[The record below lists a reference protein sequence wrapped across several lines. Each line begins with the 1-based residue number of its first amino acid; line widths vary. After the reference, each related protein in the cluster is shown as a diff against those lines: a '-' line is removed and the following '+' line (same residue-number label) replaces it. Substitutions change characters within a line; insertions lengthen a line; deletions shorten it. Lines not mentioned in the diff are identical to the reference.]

1 MDKAAL
7 IKKYNVP
14 VPRYTSYPTVPM
26 WDFRDGHIEK
36 WLSIVQR
43 TFKETNQS
51 KGISIY
57 IHLPFCESLCT
68 YCGCTK
74 MITKNHKV
82 EDNYIESLLREW
94 SLYLQ
99 LFNTPPRI
107 RQIHLGG
114 GTPTFFSP
122 DNLERLLRSLLKPTE
137 VVGDQEF
144 SFEGHPNNTTSAHL
158 EVLAKLGFNRLSL
171 GVQDFDI
178 KVQTAIN
185 RIQPYKSVVD
195 TTTAAR
201 ENGYHSINYDLIYG
215 LPYQSI
221 EVIKGTFTK
230 VLELK
235 PERIAFYSYAHV
247 PWKQRGQRLYSHL
260 DLPDNEYKR
269 KLYET
274 GRDMLLQ
281 AGYKEIGMDHFALPH
296 DDMYLAHKEGHL
308 HRNFMGYTVSNT
320 DLLIG
325 LGVSSISDSKYA
337 YSQNTKK
344 IREYERMTS
353 KYSMP
358 VFNGHILS
366 QSELQTRKIIQNII
380 IRGKTTWDEYNPESL
395 SNEKLAK
402 LREMQNE
409 GLLIY
414 DKNKLEVTAEGMAFV
429 RNICA
434 IFDASQKDDADNQ
447 KRFSKAI

>member
-7 IKKYNVP
+7 IQKYNVP

-43 TFKETNQS
+43 TFKETNQT

-82 EDNYIESLLREW
+82 EDNYIRAVLSEW
-94 SLYLQ
+94 SHYLQ
-99 LFNTPPRI
+99 LFDEPPRI
-107 RQIHLGG
+107 QQIHLGG

-122 DNLERLLRSLLKPTE
+122 GNLERLMQNLLEPAE
-137 VVGDQEF
+137 VLEDREF

-171 GVQDFDI
+171 GVQDFDL

-185 RIQPYKSVVD
+185 RIQPYKSVVN
-195 TTTAAR
+195 TTLAAR

-215 LPYQSI
+215 LPYQTL
-221 EVIKGTFTK
+221 EVIRDTFTK

-235 PERIAFYSYAHV
+235 PERIAYYSYAHV
-247 PWKQRGQRLYSHL
+247 PWKERGQRLYSHI

-274 GRDMLLQ
+274 GRDILLK
-281 AGYKEIGMDHFALPH
+281 AGYKEIGMDHFALPQ
-296 DDMYLAHKEGHL
+296 DEMYLAHIEGNL
-308 HRNFMGYTVSNT
+308 HRNFMGYTVSHT

-325 LGVSSISDSKYA
+325 LGASSIGDAKYA

-344 IREYERMTS
+344 IREYERMIS
-353 KYSMP
+353 ENQIP
-358 VFNGHILS
+358 IFNGHVLTET
-366 QSELQTRKIIQNII
+366 ELQTRKIIQNII
-380 IRGKTTWDEYNPESL
+380 IRGKTTLTQQNLKLL
-395 SNEKLAK
+395 SKEKRAK
-402 LREMQNE
+402 LKKMQEE

-414 DKNKLEVTAEGMAFV
+414 DENRLEVTPEGMAFV
-429 RNICA
+429 RNICSL
-434 IFDASQKDDADNQ
+434 FDASQKDDTNNE
-447 KRFSKAI
+447 RRYSKAI

>member
-7 IKKYNVP
+7 IQKYNVP

-26 WDFRDGHIEK
+26 WNYQDNHIEK
-36 WLSIVQR
+36 WKDIVQR

-82 EDNYIESLLREW
+82 EDNYIKSLLSEW
-94 SLYLQ
+94 AHYLQ
-99 LFNTPPRI
+99 LFDEPPRI
-107 RQIHLGG
+107 QQIHLGG

-122 DNLERLLRSLLKPTE
+122 NNLERLIQNLLEPAE
-137 VVGDQEF
+137 IMEDREF

-195 TTTAAR
+195 TTIAAR
-201 ENGYHSINYDLIYG
+201 KNGYNSINYDLIYG
-215 LPYQSI
+215 LPYQTL
-221 EVIKGTFTK
+221 EVIRDTFTK
-230 VLELK
+230 VIDLK

-247 PWKQRGQRLYSHL
+247 PWKQRGQRLYSHV

-269 KLYET
+269 KLYEA

-281 AGYKEIGMDHFALPH
+281 AGYKEIGMDHFALPN
-296 DDMYLAHKEGHL
+296 DEMYIAQIEGRL
-308 HRNFMGYTVSNT
+308 HRNFMGYTVSHT

-344 IREYERMTS
+344 IREYERMIHENQ
-353 KYSMP
+353 MP
-358 VFNGHILS
+358 IFNGHILS
-366 QSELQTRKIIQNII
+366 KSELLTRKIIQNII
-380 IRGKTTWDEYNPESL
+380 IRGTTTWADYNLKSL
-395 SNEKLAK
+395 SNEKRAK
-402 LREMQNE
+402 LKEMQDE

-414 DKNKLEVTAEGMAFV
+414 NKNGLKVTAEGMTFV

-434 IFDASQKDDADNQ
+434 IFDDSQKDNTDNQ
-447 KRFSKAI
+447 KRYSKAI